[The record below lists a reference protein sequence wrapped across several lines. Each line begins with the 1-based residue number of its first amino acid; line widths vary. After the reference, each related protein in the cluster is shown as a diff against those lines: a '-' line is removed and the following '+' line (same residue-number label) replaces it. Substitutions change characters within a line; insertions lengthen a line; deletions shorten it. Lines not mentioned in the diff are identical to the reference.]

1 MVSIIII
8 DKIDF
13 SPLENYHI
21 AETFKVLMQ
30 KEYNILSNFNSSE
43 FRIIRKRIIEVVLAT
58 DMTNHSRNL
67 SSLKNKLS
75 YAEINNG
82 ENVSK
87 IILDEDNSIT
97 FENQQLV
104 LNNILHT
111 ADISNPA
118 KLSYIYNQWVNYVF
132 EEFFNQ
138 GDLEMKANLSISML
152 CDRKTTDIT
161 KSQIGFI
168 KFVVK
173 PSFDCLMLIAP
184 EIKTYNDYINKNLK
198 MYEDKAKSSEI

>member
-1 MVSIIII
+1 M
-8 DKIDF
+8 
-13 SPLENYHI
+13 N
-21 AETFKVLMQ
+21 

-43 FRIIRKRIIEVVLAT
+43 FRLIRKRIIEVVLAT

-67 SSLKNKLS
+67 SALKNKLA
-75 YAEINNG
+75 YAEISNG
-82 ENVSK
+82 ENVSR
-87 IILDEDNSIT
+87 IIHDEDNSIT

-118 KLSYIYNQWVNYVF
+118 KLSNIYNKWVEFVF

-138 GDLEMKANLSISML
+138 GDLEKKANISVTML
-152 CDRKTTDIT
+152 CDRLTTDIT

-173 PSFDCLMLIAP
+173 PSFDCIMLIAP
-184 EIKTYNDYINKNLK
+184 EIKTYNDYLNKNLK
-198 MYEDKAKSSEI
+198 MYEDKVTNNDK